1 MPKTLTP
8 AQELLLGAN
17 TLRMLAVDAVEQAAS
32 GHPGLP
38 MGAADYS
45 FLLWHRFLRFDPA
58 DPSWADRDR
67 FILSAGHGSML
78 LYGLLHLFGFDLP
91 LAELQ
96 RFRQWGSR
104 TPGHPEYGH
113 TPGVEMTTGPLGQG
127 FAAGV
132 GMALASRMAAA
143 RFADDQ
149 FSPISHRVYAIV
161 SDGDLMEGVSYE
173 AASLAGHL
181 RLGNLIYLYDDN
193 CITIE
198 GATGLAFSED
208 VEKRFGAC
216 GWQVQRVDGH
226 APDEVAA
233 ALVSAREETERPSL
247 IMARTRI
254 AKGSPGKEGSAA
266 AHGSPLGSAEAA
278 ATRRALDWPEEPFHV
293 PAAVRALCGARVEEL
308 TAQSASWRESFA
320 RWQERN
326 PDRAR
331 LWDRMWQKKIPEG
344 LIPTLLEAAGTNDGA
359 TRSLSGAVLQAAAAA
374 IPSLAGGS
382 ADLAPSTNSWI
393 KESDAIAAGSFLG
406 RNLHFGIREHAMAAI
421 QNGMALYGCFIPFG
435 ATFLVFS
442 DYCRPAVRLAALMK
456 LQTIYLFTHDSIFV
470 GEDGPTHQPVEHLS
484 ALRMIPNLQVIRPAD
499 GIETALAWGAAL
511 ERRHGPTALILSR
524 QKLPR
529 IQRDPA
535 FGTDLQLLAGTIVFD
550 TAGNDLRAILL
561 ASGSEVHLAMAAA
574 QLLQAD
580 GVQTRVISVPC
591 LERLLAL
598 SPEERERLIPP
609 TIPRIAIEAGRGALW
624 HQILA
629 HDDLFIGIET
639 FGASAP
645 EEAIAE
651 QFGFTPQQVA
661 ARIRIFLH
669 L

>member
-1 MPKTLTP
+1 MPKNLTP
-8 AQELLLGAN
+8 ADELRLGAN
-17 TLRMLAVDAVEQAAS
+17 TLRMLAIDAVEEAAS

-38 MGAADYS
+38 MGAADYA
-45 FLLWHRFLRFDPA
+45 FLLWLRFLRFDPA
-58 DPSWADRDR
+58 APSWADRDR

-91 LAELQ
+91 LAELR

-181 RLGNLIYLYDDN
+181 GLGNLIYLYDDN
-193 CITIE
+193 GITIE
-198 GATGLAFSED
+198 GATDLAFSED
-208 VEKRFGAC
+208 VEKRFTAC
-216 GWQVQRVDGH
+216 GWQVQRVNGH

-233 ALVSAREETERPSL
+233 ALTSARKETERPSL

-266 AHGSPLGSAEAA
+266 AHGSPLGPDEAA
-278 ATRRALDWPEEPFHV
+278 ATRRALDWPEETFHV
-293 PAAVRALCGARVEEL
+293 PAEVRALCRTRVEEL
-308 TAQSASWRESFA
+308 TAQSAAWHESFA

-331 LWDRMWQKKIPEG
+331 LWERMWQKELPDG
-344 LIPTLLEAAGTNDGA
+344 LIPTLLEAAGTADGA

-406 RNLHFGIREHAMAAI
+406 RNLHFGIREHAMVAI

-484 ALRMIPNLQVIRPAD
+484 ALRIIPGLQVIRPAD
-499 GIETALAWGAAL
+499 GIETALAWAAAL

-529 IQRDPA
+529 IERSADFRADP
-535 FGTDLQLLAGTIVFD
+535 QLLAGSVVFD
-550 TAGNDLRAILL
+550 PAAGDPAALLL
-561 ASGSEVHLAMAAA
+561 ASGSEVHLAIGAA

-580 GVQTRVISVPC
+580 GVQCRVISVPC
-591 LERLLAL
+591 LEQLLAL
-598 SPEERERLIPP
+598 TSEDRERLIPP
-609 TIPRIAIEAGRGALW
+609 AVRRIAIEAGRGALW
-624 HQILA
+624 HRVLA
-629 HDDLFIGIET
+629 PDDLFIGIET

-661 ARIRIFLH
+661 ARIRTFLH

>member
-38 MGAADYS
+38 MGAADYA

-58 DPSWADRDR
+58 DPTWADRDR

-91 LAELQ
+91 LTELQ

-198 GATGLAFSED
+198 GSTGLAFSED
-208 VEKRFGAC
+208 VAERFAAC

-233 ALVSAREETERPSL
+233 ALVNAQAETDRPSL

-254 AKGSPGKEGSAA
+254 AKGSPGKEGTAA
-266 AHGSPLGSAEAA
+266 AHGSPLGPAEAA
-278 ATRRALDWPEEPFHV
+278 ATRRALDWPDEPFHV
-293 PAAVRALCGARVEEL
+293 PAEVRALCGARVEEL
-308 TAQSASWRESFA
+308 AAQSATWRESFA

-331 LWDRMWQKKIPEG
+331 LWDQMWQKELPEG
-344 LIPTLLEAAGTNDGA
+344 LIPSLLEAAGTNDGA

-393 KESDAIAAGSFLG
+393 KESDAVAAGSFLG

-435 ATFLVFS
+435 ATFLVFA

-499 GIETALAWGAAL
+499 GVETALAWVAAL

-529 IQRDPA
+529 IQRDAGPDT
-535 FGTDLQLLAGTIVFD
+535 GLHPLAGSIVFD

-574 QLLQAD
+574 RLLQAD

-591 LERLLAL
+591 LEQLLAL
-598 SPEERERLIPP
+598 PTEDRERLIPSG
-609 TIPRIAIEAGRGALW
+609 IPRIAIEAGRGALW
-624 HQILA
+624 HQVLA
-629 HDDLFIGIET
+629 PDDLFIGIET

-661 ARIRIFLH
+661 ARIRTYLH